1 MRAIFSN
8 KLSIPFDAKDKT
20 RLKTKP
26 NDFNEIK
33 KTQLNAFSRRSS
45 IIVIRDIIFL
55 YFL

>member
-33 KTQLNAFSRRSS
+33 KKPNSMPSLVEAQ
-45 IIVIRDIIFL
+45 
-55 YFL
+55 